1 MIITTYN
8 TVFVKINGNN
18 LDSLK
23 KCLAIRYFLIK
34 IHLKALRQSLDQV
47 GSFMHTGG
55 KAILGLQND
64 PNFPKNSQVFQTLRF
79 GRFPESVENRPRQE
93 IQNPPTRT

>member
-1 MIITTYN
+1 MSCNKIFSYKN
-8 TVFVKINGNN
+8 T
-18 LDSLK
+18 SE
-23 KCLAIRYFLIK
+23 
-34 IHLKALRQSLDQV
+34 DQV

-64 PNFPKNSQVFQTLRF
+64 HNFPKNSQVFQTLRF

-93 IQNPPTRT
+93 IQNPPTRTSGKPGNFEKVLGTLQPQVRLSTEYH

>member
-34 IHLKALRQSLDQV
+34 IHLKTI
-47 GSFMHTGG
+47 F
-55 KAILGLQND
+55 
-64 PNFPKNSQVFQTLRF
+64 
-79 GRFPESVENRPRQE
+79 RPSWKLYAYWWEGYIRVAK
-93 IQNPPTRT
+93 